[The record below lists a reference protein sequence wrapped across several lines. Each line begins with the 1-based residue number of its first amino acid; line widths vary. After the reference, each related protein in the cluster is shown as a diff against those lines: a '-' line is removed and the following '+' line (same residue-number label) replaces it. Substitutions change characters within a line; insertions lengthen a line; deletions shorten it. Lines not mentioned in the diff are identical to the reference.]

1 MTGTLRDV
9 VIKAVDRAT
18 GVMNVPAT
26 ARLLMAGQ
34 DLAFDTLDIDSLS
47 LLEIV
52 MQLEDA
58 LGVELDADEVAAQGS
73 VDGLVTFLAQRH
85 PAPDHAAP
93 DACGANASSNLADS
107 GAVCDAT

>member
-1 MTGTLRDV
+1 MTVHLRDV
-9 VIKAVDRAT
+9 VIGALDAVT

-26 ARLLMAGQ
+26 ARGLMAGQ
-34 DLAFDTLDIDSLS
+34 DLAFDVLDIDSLS

-73 VDGLVTFLAQRH
+73 VDGLVRFLHQRT
-85 PAPDHAAP
+85 
-93 DACGANASSNLADS
+93 
-107 GAVCDAT
+107 ATAH

>member
-1 MTGTLRDV
+1 MTVSLRDV
-9 VIKAVDRAT
+9 VIGALDRVT

-26 ARLLMAGQ
+26 ARGLMAGQ

-58 LGVELDADEVAAQGS
+58 LGVELDADEVAAQRS
-73 VDGLVTFLAQRH
+73 VDGVVRFLAQRM
-85 PAPDHAAP
+85 
-93 DACGANASSNLADS
+93 
-107 GAVCDAT
+107 ATV